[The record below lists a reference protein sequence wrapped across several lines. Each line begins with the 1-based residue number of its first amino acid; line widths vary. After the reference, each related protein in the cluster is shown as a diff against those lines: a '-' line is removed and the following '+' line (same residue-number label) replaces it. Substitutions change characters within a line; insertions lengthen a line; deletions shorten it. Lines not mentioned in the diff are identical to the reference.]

1 MKKNTDLIQ
10 GDLMGFF
17 DNMRKPQGKL
27 GNIQLKS
34 MNKEHTPVSLWGLK
48 HLNIKSDD
56 VILDIGCGGGINI
69 NRMAEKA
76 KKVYGVDYSIESVKL
91 SREVNEKLIREG
103 KVEIHEGNVK
113 NLPFENDTFDIVTAF
128 ETVYFWPDIEKC
140 FGEVKRVLKP
150 GGTFLIGMESNGSD
164 NLIMKFWKH
173 FIDME
178 LYTDEEITSFL
189 QNNNFSEITAYIRD
203 GRKKQEIIKVNGKET
218 RVNDDYNKVSFSDK
232 FVDWVTVVARK

>member
-1 MKKNTDLIQ
+1 
-10 GDLMGFF
+10 MGFF

-48 HLNIKSDD
+48 HLNINPDD
-56 VILDIGCGGGINI
+56 VILDVGCGGGINI
-69 NRMAEKA
+69 NRMAKDA
-76 KKVYGVDYSIESVKL
+76 KKVYGIDYSIESVKL
-91 SREVNEKLIREG
+91 SREVNEKLIDNG
-103 KVEIHEGNVK
+103 QVEIHEGNVK
-113 NLPFENDTFDIVTAF
+113 DLPFEDNTFDIVTAF

-164 NLIMKFWKH
+164 NFIMKFWKH

-178 LYTDEEITSFL
+178 LYTDKEITSFL
-189 QNNNFSEITAYIRD
+189 QNNDFSEITTYIRD
-203 GRKKQEIIKVNGKET
+203 GRKKQEIIKINGKET
-218 RVNDDYNKVSFSDK
+218 RVNDDYSKVSFSDK
-232 FVDWVTVVARK
+232 FVDWVTVVAKK

>member
-1 MKKNTDLIQ
+1 
-10 GDLMGFF
+10 MGFF

-48 HLNIKSDD
+48 HLNIKHDD
-56 VILDIGCGGGINI
+56 IVLDVGCGGGINI
-69 NRMAEKA
+69 NRMAKNA
-76 KKVYGVDYSIESVKL
+76 KKVYGIDYSIESVKL
-91 SREVNEKLIREG
+91 SRQVNEKLIDNG

-113 NLPFENDTFDIVTAF
+113 DLPFDDDTFDIVTAF

-164 NLIMKFWKH
+164 NFIMKFWKH

-178 LYTDEEITSFL
+178 LYTDEEIKLFL
-189 QNNNFSEITAYIRD
+189 QNNEYSEITAYIRD
-203 GRKKQEIIKVNGKET
+203 GRRKQEIIKCDGKET
-218 RVNDDYNKVSFSDK
+218 RVNDDYSNVSFSDK
-232 FVDWVTVVARK
+232 FVDWVTVVAKK